1 MNNPA
6 IEDMV
11 TEIDTTLY
19 RWKLSLPKDVG
30 TPLDL
35 DIALEMAQIKGALD
49 ALAFDDKDWGLSV
62 SRMWKRYLVLKSRM
76 DGTDAVTGL
85 VDMTQSLFDVA
96 RDSVGRFTT
105 KEDKTC

>member
-1 MNNPA
+1 MDLF
-6 IEDMV
+6 DMID
-11 TEIDTTLY
+11 EIDTTLY

-35 DIALEMAQIKGALD
+35 DIALEMAQIKGS
-49 ALAFDDKDWGLSV
+49 FDTLTVLPENQQDVQTARLW
-62 SRMWKRYLVLKSRM
+62 RRFTILKSRM

-105 KEDKTC
+105 KEDSAC